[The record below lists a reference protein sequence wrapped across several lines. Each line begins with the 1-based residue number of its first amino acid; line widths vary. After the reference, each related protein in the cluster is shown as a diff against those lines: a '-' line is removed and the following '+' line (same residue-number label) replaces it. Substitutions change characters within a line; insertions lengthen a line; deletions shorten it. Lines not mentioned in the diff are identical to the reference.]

1 MATAIKELTDKMADA
16 AYFTFPCGR
25 TSIPAWTTS
34 STLIQL
40 HQLSYM
46 PSSQKYMTT
55 IVESYFVTDANHR
68 QKFVVDLFKILKW
81 VFPIQEPNGL
91 IHLFPQVRTLTPNGH
106 YVTWLKTGLFKEF
119 KAEAD
124 INMDLIRHIY
134 SAPLQHVERGV
145 CHRDSV
151 TITSIGR
158 TLQHALSDFQ
168 GKRHL
173 IIDGVKKALYELHS
187 IGVAHCDVRAAN
199 VFVLLSNG
207 RVILGEMEYC
217 RPLDAPPP
225 DVKRKDDSC
234 TTAGELDNYQFERF
248 AAS

>member
-1 MATAIKELTDKMADA
+1 
-16 AYFTFPCGR
+16 
-25 TSIPAWTTS
+25 
-34 STLIQL
+34 
-40 HQLSYM
+40 
-46 PSSQKYMTT
+46 
-55 IVESYFVTDANHR
+55 
-68 QKFVVDLFKILKW
+68 
-81 VFPIQEPNGL
+81 
-91 IHLFPQVRTLTPNGH
+91 
-106 YVTWLKTGLFKEF
+106 TGLFKEF

-124 INMDLIRHIY
+124 IDMDLIRRIY
-134 SAPLQHVERGV
+134 NDTSLQHVERGM
-145 CHRDSV
+145 CHRNSV

-173 IIDGVKKALYELHS
+173 IIDGVKKALDELHN

-207 RVILGEMEYC
+207 RVVLGDLEYC

-234 TTAGELDNYQFERF
+234 TTAGELDNYQFDEF
-248 AAS
+248 VDELAKM